1 MWRYFFVDLLCTN
14 INLII
19 YIMKKTIISILILT
33 FLFSCGGIKT
43 PTGEEDVY
51 IPCQGDDF
59 KSNKKYFRAFGSSI
73 SNNPNGAIQDA
84 ESMAAAQL
92 ALDVQSVVKVVSER
106 YSENIVEGMKGEFTS
121 ISNQLSRQV
130 AKMNKEKSKIIC
142 TKTTRDKSSGMY
154 KHYLTIEL
162 SVDDFVDDYV
172 SQINSKSKN
181 SIRVNQQNF
190 RKVFDEE
197 MD

>member
-1 MWRYFFVDLLCTN
+1 MKRTIILA
-14 INLII
+14 LII
-19 YIMKKTIISILILT
+19 A
-33 FLFSCGGIKT
+33 FVFSCGGIKT
-43 PTGEEDVY
+43 PSGEEDVY
-51 IPCQGDDF
+51 IPCQGSDF
-59 KSNKKYFRAFGSSI
+59 KSNKKYFRAFGSSV

-92 ALDVQSVVKVVSER
+92 VLDVQSVVKVVSER
-106 YSENIVEGMKGEFTS
+106 FSENIVEGMKCEFTS
-121 ISNQLSRQV
+121 VSSQLSRQV

-162 SVDDFVDDYV
+162 SVDDYVDDYV
-172 SQINSKSKN
+172 SQINSNSKN
-181 SIRVNQQNF
+181 SIRINQQNF

-197 MD
+197 MDK